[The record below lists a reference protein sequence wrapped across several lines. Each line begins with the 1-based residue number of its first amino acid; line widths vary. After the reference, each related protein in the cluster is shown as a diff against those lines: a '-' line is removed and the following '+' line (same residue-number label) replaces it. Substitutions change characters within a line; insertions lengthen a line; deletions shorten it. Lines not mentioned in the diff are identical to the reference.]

1 MQIQVL
7 NEINALP
14 DRIHLALDTCVF
26 FDAYKNPKKFQGF
39 FELVKSKRITLTT
52 TALVYFEFSRGF
64 DTIRDFKKA
73 EEGFSSIVD
82 YVYPLRDLD
91 EWAEKVKRVYRKD
104 GKNVDIT
111 DMFMCALLLKYKNDM
126 LVMSKNHKHFLT
138 ELYDIQAF
146 IPLLGKNEVQTYCFY
161 RYSEAK
167 YVKRLK
173 QLEKTI

>member
-1 MQIQVL
+1 M
-7 NEINALP
+7 
-14 DRIHLALDTCVF
+14 
-26 FDAYKNPKKFQGF
+26 
-39 FELVKSKRITLTT
+39 
-52 TALVYFEFSRGF
+52 
-64 DTIRDFKKA
+64 
-73 EEGFSSIVD
+73 D

-146 IPLLGKNEVQTYCFY
+146 IPC
-161 RYSEAK
+161 
-167 YVKRLK
+167 
-173 QLEKTI
+173 